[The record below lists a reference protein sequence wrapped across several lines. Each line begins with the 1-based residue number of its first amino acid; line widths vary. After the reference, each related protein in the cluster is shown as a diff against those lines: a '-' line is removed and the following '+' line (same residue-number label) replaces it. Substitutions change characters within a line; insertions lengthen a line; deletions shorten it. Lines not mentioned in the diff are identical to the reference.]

1 MFGYQSAFVPTGVLE
16 RLLPR
21 RFSTSS
27 PCNRWRWRGAVL
39 VFPVRSLATVK
50 SRREMPCVYNLLFKP
65 RKCKCRSNRSA
76 MTYTPK
82 TVRLHN
88 PVDAYAGGRSTI
100 TE

>member
-1 MFGYQSAFVPTGVLE
+1 MFEYQSAFVPTGVLE

-21 RFSTSS
+21 RFSTS

-65 RKCKCRSNRSA
+65 RKCKRRRQETYRSGNTSINSYFAEIVQR
-76 MTYTPK
+76 
-82 TVRLHN
+82 
-88 PVDAYAGGRSTI
+88 
-100 TE
+100 